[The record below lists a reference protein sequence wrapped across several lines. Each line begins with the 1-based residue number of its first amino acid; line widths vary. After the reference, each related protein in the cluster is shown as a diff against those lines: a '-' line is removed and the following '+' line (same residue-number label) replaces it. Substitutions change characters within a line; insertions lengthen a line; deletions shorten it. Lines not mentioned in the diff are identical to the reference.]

1 MQVLGT
7 GGKGKESSTVRIHD
21 GSRGE
26 SSSPRVT
33 IREKEAAALEL
44 LVEAA
49 QVEQGRD
56 GSVTVSRWRGVA
68 EGSAHRAVVRVNLVG
83 EVGLF
88 PHLCNRIGIDWIEEI
103 LFFSHLWT
111 WQGMATDQVC
121 VGAVQGGVGREK
133 ILGIIL

>member
-7 GGKGKESSTVRIHD
+7 GGKGKESSTGRIHD

-26 SSSPRVT
+26 SFSPRVT
-33 IREKEAAALEL
+33 IRKEKAAALEL
-44 LVEAA
+44 LVEERPTYLPTYLELLVQAA

-68 EGSAHRAVVRVNLVG
+68 EGSAHGAVVRVNLVG

-88 PHLCNRIGIDWIEEI
+88 PHLCNQIGI
-103 LFFSHLWT
+103 
-111 WQGMATDQVC
+111 
-121 VGAVQGGVGREK
+121 
-133 ILGIIL
+133 